1 MATLVDPITINGN
14 AIVRH
19 HLRIFFTLCQED
31 SKFKWT
37 LGHGFMGVR
46 PIQDSVSVVQ
56 VY

>member
-14 AIVRH
+14 AIVRRD
-19 HLRIFFTLCQED
+19 LRIYFTLCQED